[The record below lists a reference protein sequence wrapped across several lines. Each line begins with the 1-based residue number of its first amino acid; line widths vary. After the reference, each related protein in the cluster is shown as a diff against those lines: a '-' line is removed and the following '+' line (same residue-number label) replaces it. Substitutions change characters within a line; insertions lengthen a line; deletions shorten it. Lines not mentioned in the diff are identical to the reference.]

1 MAPAQSSMRKSSKQL
16 VGSIDKWNSGN
27 EDGMALKMY
36 VANGLV
42 EGYSTKEV
50 KDKYPQFQKYTTR
63 TLGSALTNAH
73 RTHANVA
80 STRGPKN
87 SKSPTENCSTAFLSL
102 THPSM
107 LQLN

>member
-1 MAPAQSSMRKSSKQL
+1 MRYLHLQSSKQL
-16 VGSIDKWNSGN
+16 VGSIDKWNSRN
-27 EDGMALKMY
+27 KDGMALKMY
-36 VANGLV
+36 VVNGLV
-42 EGYSTKEV
+42 EGYSAKED

-63 TLGSALTNAH
+63 ILGSAPTNAR

-80 STRGPKN
+80 STHGPKN
-87 SKSPTENCSTAFLSL
+87 SKSPTENCSTDFLSL